1 MSGAGWKTLGPRL
14 WAEEVPA
21 GANTPIY
28 ISSYG
33 QSFQEALGPL
43 LSIATLLQSS
53 IARSCDSGSTLRK
66 EPVESDS
73 LVTTELVFPYCYIRS
88 ARPPS

>member
-1 MSGAGWKTLGPRL
+1 MSGAGRKTLGPRL

-33 QSFQEALGPL
+33 QSFQEGPGPM

-53 IARSCDSGSTLRK
+53 IARSCDSGSTLRRSPWK
-66 EPVESDS
+66 VTPWSPLS
-73 LVTTELVFPYCYIRS
+73 LSFLIAT
-88 ARPPS
+88 